1 MGNYDCDLLVPIH
14 SGKRGLKRPSL
25 SIVEMASMN
34 TESATI
40 MTEIAALRN
49 EVKNL
54 TKLVRKIRSTQED
67 PNGEKAAARSKTN
80 GFNREV
86 KVDEELRTFLGLEE
100 GQLISRS
107 QVTKRINVYVKENG
121 LKHPDNGRVI
131 VMDDKLRA
139 LLKPP
144 EDVQVTFLNLQKYI
158 SPHYVKDEPVAE
170 PVAESAPTAEP
181 ATEAAPKVVKKV
193 VKRPVVKK
201 ATATA

>member
-1 MGNYDCDLLVPIH
+1 
-14 SGKRGLKRPSL
+14 
-25 SIVEMASMN
+25 MASMN
-34 TESATI
+34 TENDTI
-40 MTEIAALRN
+40 MSELAALRT

-86 KVDEELRTFLGLEE
+86 KVDEELRVFLGLQE
-100 GQLISRS
+100 GELISRS

-131 VMDDKLRA
+131 VLDDKLRA

-158 SPHYVKDEPVAE
+158 SPHYVKED
-170 PVAESAPTAEP
+170 ESAAGPSTEP
-181 ATEAAPKVVKKV
+181 EPEPEAAPKVTKKV

-201 ATATA
+201 ATVSA

>member
-1 MGNYDCDLLVPIH
+1 
-14 SGKRGLKRPSL
+14 
-25 SIVEMASMN
+25 MN
-34 TESATI
+34 TESETI
-40 MTEIAALRN
+40 LSELAALRA

-54 TKLVRKIRSTQED
+54 TKLVRKVRSFQED

-86 KVDEELRTFLGLEE
+86 KVDDELRNFLGLEE
-100 GQLISRS
+100 GELISRS
-107 QVTKRINVYVKENG
+107 QVTKRINAYVKENG

-158 SPHYVKDEPVAE
+158 SPHYVKDETPAPPPPSPEASTSEPAAE
-170 PVAESAPTAEP
+170 P
-181 ATEAAPKVVKKV
+181 APKVVKKV

-201 ATATA
+201 PAVAA

>member
-1 MGNYDCDLLVPIH
+1 
-14 SGKRGLKRPSL
+14 
-25 SIVEMASMN
+25 MASMN
-34 TESATI
+34 TENATI
-40 MTEIAALRN
+40 MTELAALRT

-86 KVDEELRTFLGLEE
+86 KVDDELRTFLGLAE
-100 GQLISRS
+100 GELISRS

-131 VMDDKLRA
+131 VLDDKLRA

-158 SPHYVKDEPVAE
+158 SPHYVKDEPTVETPTEPAAE
-170 PVAESAPTAEP
+170 PTV
-181 ATEAAPKVVKKV
+181 EAAPKVVKKV

>member
-1 MGNYDCDLLVPIH
+1 
-14 SGKRGLKRPSL
+14 
-25 SIVEMASMN
+25 MASMN
-34 TESATI
+34 TETANI
-40 MTEIAALRN
+40 LTELAALRT

-54 TKLVRKIRSTQED
+54 TKLVRKVRSFQED

-86 KVDEELRTFLGLEE
+86 KVDDELRTFLGLEE
-100 GQLISRS
+100 GELISRS
-107 QVTKRINVYVKENG
+107 QVTKRINAYVKENG

-158 SPHYVKDEPVAE
+158 SPHYVKDEPATAPTTSTAASTEAPAE
-170 PVAESAPTAEP
+170 P
-181 ATEAAPKVVKKV
+181 APKVVKKV

-201 ATATA
+201 PAVAA